1 MALNLI
7 TPAPPVKQT
16 RRQPPPLQSGDY
28 LSRSEFERRYETMS
42 DVKAEL
48 IEGVVYMAS
57 PVHLPHSE
65 YHSIALTWSGI
76 YALSTP
82 GLRIADNVSLR
93 LGQDSEVQPDICAWT
108 DKSVSTQTKN
118 EEEYLENV
126 PELVVEIAASSA
138 SFDLRDKMQLYR
150 RHGVREYLVLT
161 VYEQETHWFTLD
173 ADNLYRPLLPDEKG
187 IFHSV
192 VFPGLR
198 FAAGPFWRR
207 EWAKLH
213 AVLQEGMASPEYAA
227 FAARL
232 QEKLTG

>member
-1 MALNLI
+1 MALNVI
-7 TPAPPVKQT
+7 TPTSPAKQT
-16 RRQPPPLQSGDY
+16 RRHSPPLQSGDY
-28 LSRSEFERRYETMS
+28 LSRSEFERRYETMPEA
-42 DVKAEL
+42 KAEL

-57 PVHLPHSE
+57 PVHFAHGR
-65 YHSIALTWSGI
+65 YHTFAIHW
-76 YALSTP
+76 LSTFVDNTI
-82 GLRIADNVSLR
+82 GLEIADNVSTR
-93 LGQDSEVQPDICAWT
+93 LGNDSEVQPDICVLI
-108 DKSVSTQTKN
+108 DKRAGGQVHIGKK
-118 EEEYLENV
+118 YLKGA
-126 PELVVEIAASSA
+126 PEFVVEIAASSA

-173 ADNLYRPLLPDEKG
+173 ADHLFRPLLPDEKG

-198 FAAGPFWRR
+198 FEAGPFWRR

-227 FAARL
+227 FAAQL
-232 QEKLTG
+232 QEKLTD